1 MTTGEDIRVATAAD
15 ADAIAALHADSWRR
29 TYRGMMLD
37 SYLDGDLDGERR
49 GVWRGRF
56 ADPRPDQRVW
66 VAVDGSGLLGF
77 ACLFGDGDPTWG
89 AYVDNLHVR
98 VDQRGRGLGLAL
110 LRRAAEWTLRERP
123 GAGMWLWVM
132 ERNENARGFY
142 RRAGAVEVERTIS
155 TTPAEDSA
163 PILRCHWPDPATV
176 ATPSPRSPSPR

>member
-1 MTTGEDIRVATAAD
+1 MSTGADIRAATAAD

-49 GVWRGRF
+49 SAWRARF
-56 ADPRPDQRVW
+56 AEPRPDQRVW

-77 ACLFGDGDPTWG
+77 GCLFGDGDPRWG

-98 VDQRGRGLGLAL
+98 FGQRGRGLGLAL
-110 LRRAAEWTLRERP
+110 LRRAAGWTAAERP

-132 ERNENARGFY
+132 EANHGARGFY
-142 RRAGAVEVERTIS
+142 RRAGGVEVERAIS
-155 TTPAEDSA
+155 PNPVEDSA
-163 PILRCHWPDPATV
+163 PILRCHWPDPAAL
-176 ATPSPRSPSPR
+176 ATTP

>member
-1 MTTGEDIRVATAAD
+1 MTTAADGPPPIRAATATD

-49 GVWRGRF
+49 STWRARF

-66 VAVDGSGLLGF
+66 LADDGDGAAGF
-77 ACLFGDGDPTWG
+77 VCLFADADPRWG

-98 VDQRGRGLGLAL
+98 ADHRGRGLGLAL
-110 LRRAAEWTLRERP
+110 LRRAAAWTLAERP
-123 GAGMWLWVM
+123 GSGLWLWVM
-132 ERNENARGFY
+132 EANRHARGFY

-155 TTPAEDSA
+155 TNPAEGSS
-163 PILRCHWPDPATV
+163 PILRCSWPDPATL
-176 ATPSPRSPSPR
+176 AAP